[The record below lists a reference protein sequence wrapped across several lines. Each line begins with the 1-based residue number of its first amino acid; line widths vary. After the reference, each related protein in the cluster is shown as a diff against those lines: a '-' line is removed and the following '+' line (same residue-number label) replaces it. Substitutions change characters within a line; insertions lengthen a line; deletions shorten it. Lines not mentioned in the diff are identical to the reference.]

1 MRSVMFQSVL
11 PDSPLV
17 VRERHVDGAVLEH
30 EGIEGGGG
38 LVGGEH
44 DFDLVLE
51 VVVGPLRGLVAGA
64 RRGEL
69 VHKRHVGNRAR

>member
-1 MRSVMFQSVL
+1 MSMKALKVAA
-11 PDSPLV
+11 DS
-17 VRERHVDGAVLEH
+17 
-30 EGIEGGGG
+30 
-38 LVGGEH
+38 LVGSMTSKH